1 MENCCDSLFKT
12 LLLIFN
18 LAFALVGLVLIG
30 FGVYVQVGA
39 KDYLNFLSDNYLN
52 TPVFIII
59 LGAVIFLIAFF
70 GCCGASRESK
80 CMMYMYGF
88 LLFIILIAQVTGL
101 SVRVLLTESFIQI
114 GAGIAAF
121 ALKGDLDDAIKT
133 NMETGMSNYMEPG
146 HEGVTATWDL
156 VQDNLKCCGVEGMED
171 WKSVPS
177 LNGSYPDSC
186 CVGGTVKDCGKQ
198 SQDTS
203 KFNNK
208 GCFKTFTDFFRDNL
222 NYVGGKTTL
231 VDSRVFTLYSSHR
244 LLCCRRRGGGD
255 QPGLLPRQEDGHQSG
270 VRVRLSRLSQ
280 VFKCHFLR
288 YPNYSIRIDLSYKI
302 NLNKYSISNLA

>member
-1 MENCCDSLFKT
+1 MESCCDSLFKT
-12 LLLIFN
+12 VLLIFN

-88 LLFIILIAQVTGL
+88 LLFIILIAQ
-101 SVRVLLTESFIQI
+101 I

-133 NMETGMSNYMEPG
+133 NMDTGMTNYMKPG
-146 HEGVTATWDL
+146 HEGVTDTWDL
-156 VQDNLKCCGVEGMED
+156 VQDNLKCCGVEGKED
-171 WKSVPS
+171 WKDVPS
-177 LNGSYPDSC
+177 LNGTYPDSC
-186 CVGGTVKDCGKQ
+186 CVGGTVKDCGK
-198 SQDTS
+198 SEDPS
-203 KFNNK
+203 KFNDK
-208 GCFKTFTDFFRDNL
+208 GCFKTFTDFFSDNL
-222 NYVGGKTTL
+222 NYVGVTAFCVAAAEVVVISLACCLGKKMGIKAEY
-231 VDSRVFTLYSSHR
+231 V
-244 LLCCRRRGGGD
+244 
-255 QPGLLPRQEDGHQSG
+255 
-270 VRVRLSRLSQ
+270 
-280 VFKCHFLR
+280 
-288 YPNYSIRIDLSYKI
+288 
-302 NLNKYSISNLA
+302 

>member
-1 MENCCDSLFKT
+1 MGDLRHTTKMENCCDSLFKT
-12 LLLIFN
+12 LLLIYN

-59 LGAVIFLIAFF
+59 LGAVI
-70 GCCGASRESK
+70 
-80 CMMYMYGF
+80 
-88 LLFIILIAQVTGL
+88 ILIA
-101 SVRVLLTESFIQI
+101 QI

-222 NYVGGKTTL
+222 NYVGVTAFCVAAAEVVVISLACCLGKKMGIKAEY
-231 VDSRVFTLYSSHR
+231 V
-244 LLCCRRRGGGD
+244 
-255 QPGLLPRQEDGHQSG
+255 
-270 VRVRLSRLSQ
+270 
-280 VFKCHFLR
+280 
-288 YPNYSIRIDLSYKI
+288 
-302 NLNKYSISNLA
+302 